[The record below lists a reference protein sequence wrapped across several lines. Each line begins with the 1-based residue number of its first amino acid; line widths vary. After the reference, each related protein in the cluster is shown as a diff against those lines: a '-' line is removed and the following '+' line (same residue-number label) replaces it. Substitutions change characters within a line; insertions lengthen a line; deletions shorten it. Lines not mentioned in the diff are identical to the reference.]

1 MQKKDK
7 EKVFGGEWSQEQLRE
22 FLTVEHTDGSEPDYA
37 AVIRAYRHMVPAT
50 FGQYLELFKSEGHNL
65 NAKSVSG
72 ETILATISQHTKG
85 AEYAELLK
93 AAGAE

>member
-7 EKVFGGEWSQEQLRE
+7 EKVFGGDWSEEQLRA
-22 FLTVEHTDGSEPDYA
+22 FLTVDNPNDNEPDYA
-37 AVIRAYRHMVPAT
+37 AAIRAYRHMLPAT
-50 FGQYLELFKSEGHNL
+50 FAQYLALFKAEGHNL
-65 NAKSVSG
+65 NAKSSDG
-72 ETILATISQHTKG
+72 ETILGTISQHTKG